1 MSCYIIYF
9 MTFLNN
15 MKRPIMILA
24 PMEDVTD
31 TVFRNL
37 VNLIGNGK
45 DGPDIYFTEFIS
57 VKGLLNKSKNSMQ
70 HILTKNDELSRPLI
84 AQIWGDDPDKFV
96 KAIEI
101 LSNLGFWGIDLNMG
115 CPKKK
120 IVKKGVCSALIN
132 NKSLAREIII
142 ASKEACLKYGL
153 PLSVKT
159 RHGFFC
165 SEVEDWLGFLLK
177 LGIDMLTVHPRL
189 VINQSEGPIDVNVFD
204 ELVKLRNKIN
214 PYVVIIGNGDVLSLN
229 QAYQMINK
237 YSIDG
242 IMFGRGI
249 LKNLNLFRRDEP
261 NFLDSDLNFRLNILK
276 LHITDFHST
285 WGITKDFNKLKKY
298 FKIYFNENEICSEYF
313 YNIMSSNNYDEL
325 FENLSRINVIGD
337 KLK

>member
-1 MSCYIIYF
+1 MN
-9 MTFLNN
+9 FLSNIS
-15 MKRPIMILA
+15 RPIMILA

-37 VNLIGNGK
+37 IHLISNGK

-57 VKGLLNKSKNSMQ
+57 VKGLLNKSRQSIQ
-70 HILTKNDELSRPLI
+70 HILTKNDELKRPLI
-84 AQIWGDDPDKFV
+84 AQIWGKDPDEFF

-115 CPKKK
+115 CPKRK

-142 ASKEACLKYGL
+142 ASKEACLKFGL

-159 RHGFFC
+159 RHGFFD

-189 VINQSEGPIDVNVFD
+189 AINQSEGSIDVVVFG
-204 ELVKLRNKIN
+204 EVVKLRNQIN
-214 PYVVIIGNGDVLSLN
+214 PSTLVIGNGDILSLK
-229 QAYQMINK
+229 QAHQIVRK

-242 IMFGRGI
+242 VMFGRGI
-249 LKNLNLFRRDEP
+249 FRNLNLFREGLP
-261 NFLDSDLNFRLNILK
+261 NFLNNNLNFRLNILK
-276 LHITDFHST
+276 FHITDFHST

-298 FKIYFNENEICSEYF
+298 FKIYFNEDERDSEYF
-313 YNIMSSNNYDEL
+313 YNIMNSNNYDEL
-325 FENLSRINVIGD
+325 FENLRRMDVIGD
-337 KLK
+337 ELK